1 VPPHMTPPALP
12 ERPRTTPRQ
21 SAVFSHADTGKVVQG
36 ILDLEISLPLREL
49 LGNSKEINQGLQN
62 EIKLKNKASTPS
74 ANQIMASQPKARKGL
89 ISIDLIYNEQPVTA
103 IIDTGS
109 QLNIIHESLA
119 FELQMPIDRTKKIV
133 MKDANGGMGNL
144 GGLIE
149 NVVLRSGTFE
159 TTATLWVGDQVPFS
173 LLLGRPW
180 QNGNYVQI
188 RE

>member
-1 VPPHMTPPALP
+1 M
-12 ERPRTTPRQ
+12 
-21 SAVFSHADTGKVVQG
+21 VQG

-119 FELQMPIDRTKKIV
+119 FELQMPID
-133 MKDANGGMGNL
+133 
-144 GGLIE
+144 
-149 NVVLRSGTFE
+149 
-159 TTATLWVGDQVPFS
+159 
-173 LLLGRPW
+173 
-180 QNGNYVQI
+180 
-188 RE
+188 